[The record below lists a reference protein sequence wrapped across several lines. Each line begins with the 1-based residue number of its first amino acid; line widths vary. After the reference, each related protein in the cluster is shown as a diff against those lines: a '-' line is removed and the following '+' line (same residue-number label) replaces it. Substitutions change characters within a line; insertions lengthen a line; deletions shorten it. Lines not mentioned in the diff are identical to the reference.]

1 MIHLNNSVLKNKSI
15 MTAKHMLCILII
27 IKYMACQIMQMAGK
41 TTHVPECVIPH
52 FKQLRI
58 AELIVTMYKCY
69 IHDVTN
75 TSPLSQPPSGM

>member
-1 MIHLNNSVLKNKSI
+1 
-15 MTAKHMLCILII
+15 
-27 IKYMACQIMQMAGK
+27 MACQIMQMAGK